1 MIQDLDG
8 IAERHTTL
16 GQRWLLLA
24 LGTIAV
30 VAVLAT
36 TFIRQ
41 VPSRP
46 PVLPAAPAHVS
57 VLPGSG
63 PATGFKGLALPPSV
77 ASIERRTQ
85 FSGVTGLTTA
95 AQSDGFGDLYRL
107 ADGRLV
113 ILVEY
118 PDPANLFVRPPVDA
132 VELWHRVAVRGNAG
146 LGYRTASPSLAVA
159 IAWAADGTQYV
170 LGGAA
175 LSEEELVSLAARL
188 R

>member
-8 IAERHTTL
+8 VAERQATL
-16 GQRWLLLA
+16 GQRWLLPA

-30 VAVLAT
+30 AAVLVSSFA
-36 TFIRQ
+36 RLL
-41 VPSRP
+41 PSRP
-46 PVLPAAPAHVS
+46 QVQPATQAHVS
-57 VLPGSG
+57 VLPGTGQVS
-63 PATGFKGLALPPSV
+63 GFKSLSLPPAI
-77 ASIERRTQ
+77 ASTERRTQ

-95 AQSDGFGDLYRL
+95 GQSDGFGDLYRL

-118 PDPANLFVRPPVDA
+118 PDPTNALVRPPVDA

-146 LGYRTASPSLAVA
+146 IGYRTASLSLAIA

-175 LSEEELVSLAARL
+175 VSEEELVSLAARL

>member
-8 IAERHTTL
+8 VAERQATR
-16 GQRWLLLA
+16 GQRWLLPA

-30 VAVLAT
+30 AAVLAST
-36 TFIRQ
+36 LARQ
-41 VPSRP
+41 
-46 PVLPAAPAHVS
+46 LPARPQVQPVTQAHLS
-57 VLPGSG
+57 VLPGIG

-118 PDPANLFVRPPVDA
+118 PDPANLFVRPPGDA